1 MMIQASAALENG
13 TVIHSV
19 IWRPMR
25 WLIGGE
31 LFLFMLTV
39 PLAIGRYFPASD
51 DDMPNRLGDDMLA
64 GLVFALVMVLILH
77 ALGMHVIRTR
87 HKTSQDL
94 LKYLGALAMGF
105 GVLWILLR
113 VSSDIP
119 QVPVDRLAFS
129 LLSGF
134 AGIVLWRSLI
144 NTLIESKVMR
154 HRILVYGAG
163 QRAGLLFD
171 VMRRQSDRRGIE
183 LIGFLRSHSDVQV
196 SIPGKRQVHAAGK
209 IRDFCRRH
217 RVDEIV
223 TAFDEPP
230 DDALMVEL
238 VECRFHGVLVNDAAS
253 FVEREFGKIPVD
265 LIDPDWWL
273 DRGGFSESRIR
284 DFGKRTFD
292 MFTSILLL
300 LVAFPLL
307 LACALAIKFEDGWSS
322 SVLFRQ
328 QRIGHSGKPF
338 ELFKFRSMREDAE
351 SDGIARWAVENDSR
365 VTRIGNFIRKT
376 RLDELPQL
384 FNVLRGDMS
393 LVGPRPERPEFTQ
406 RLNREIPYYNQR
418 HFVRPG
424 ITGWAQLSYPYGASV
439 KDALEKLKYDLY
451 YTKNRNLWF
460 DIMILTRTVDVVLF
474 GKGAR

>member
-1 MMIQASAALENG
+1 MENS
-13 TVIHSV
+13 TVMHSV
-19 IWRPMR
+19 ISGPMR

-31 LFLFMLTV
+31 LFFFMLTV
-39 PLAIGRYFPASD
+39 PLAVSGYAAAGEGMQEGFGNSIL
-51 DDMPNRLGDDMLA
+51 LG
-64 GLVFALVMVLILH
+64 VIFAVTMVLFLH

-87 HKTSQDL
+87 HKASQDL
-94 LKYLGALAMGF
+94 LKYFAALVTGF
-105 GVLWILLR
+105 CLLWILLR
-113 VSSDIP
+113 VSSDAAS
-119 QVPVDRLAFS
+119 VSMERMAFA

-134 AGIVLWRSLI
+134 AGILLWRSLV
-144 NTLIESKVMR
+144 NTFIESDVMR
-154 HRILVYGAG
+154 HRMLVYGTG
-163 QRAGLLFD
+163 HRAGLLLE

-183 LIGFLRSHSDVQV
+183 IVGFLRSPHDVQV
-196 SIPGKRQVHAAGK
+196 CIPGSRQLHATGNIK
-209 IRDFCRRH
+209 DFCHRH
-217 RVDEIV
+217 HVDEIV
-223 TAFDEPP
+223 TAYDEPL
-230 DDALMVEL
+230 DDKSMAAL
-238 VECRFHGVLVNDAAS
+238 VESRFHGVLVNDAAS

-265 LIDPDWWL
+265 LMDPDWWL
-273 DRGGFSESRIR
+273 DRGGFSESKVR
-284 DFGKRTFD
+284 DFWKRTFD
-292 MFTSILLL
+292 IFASIFILL
-300 LVAFPLL
+300 VTFPFL
-307 LACALAIKFEDGWSS
+307 LACALAIKLEDGWSS

-365 VTRIGNFIRKT
+365 VTRVGGFLRKM

-406 RLNREIPYYNQR
+406 RLNLEIPYYNQR

-424 ITGWAQLSYPYGASV
+424 ITGWAQLRYPYGASV
-439 KDALEKLKYDLY
+439 KDAMEKLKYDLY

-460 DIMILTRTVDVVLF
+460 DILILAQTVDVVLF